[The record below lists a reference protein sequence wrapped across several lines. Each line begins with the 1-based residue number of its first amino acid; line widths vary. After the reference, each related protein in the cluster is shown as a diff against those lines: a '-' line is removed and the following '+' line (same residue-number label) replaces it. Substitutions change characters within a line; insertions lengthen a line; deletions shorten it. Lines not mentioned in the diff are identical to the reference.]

1 MNIEIKTNMTHTIT
15 DENLY
20 KYVQSLA
27 TAQANGVIAMGKTK
41 PGTLYYPEVSDHSIT
56 IAMYKAYVSDAIVE
70 MRDYSLFI
78 YAPIAFLES
87 NVFAGLPGA
96 TTLILNEDTNEFDV
110 TPVKWKN
117 WKSSDSYTQP
127 IHTNDTHVIIGCQY
141 SGNKLT
147 ETQASIIITN
157 EVSSEIELMGAAEL
171 AVKVTAHF

>member
-96 TTLILNEDTNEFDV
+96 TTLILN
-110 TPVKWKN
+110 
-117 WKSSDSYTQP
+117 
-127 IHTNDTHVIIGCQY
+127 NDTHVIIGCQY